1 MYPCDTYI
9 LMPKMYFIPSQIIA
23 SSGVSSDDI
32 TRTSGEITFADQVS
46 TQQITVFIVA
56 DDIPENNEQFT
67 VRLMSVTGG
76 GMLNSTD
83 TEAMLTILEN
93 DSPIRFSQ
101 SEYRVSESDGT
112 VSLTVTRGL
121 LEDGTQVGPINIA
134 TNVTLSTM
142 NGTATP
148 GQDYTT
154 QQTIITFPAGSM
166 SVTEE
171 IVIIDD
177 PNPEGDENFF
187 VTLSDPGSSSVLYP
201 PSTTMVIIE
210 VSDDAGGIVSFVSTA
225 G

>member
-1 MYPCDTYI
+1 M
-9 LMPKMYFIPSQIIA
+9 
-23 SSGVSSDDI
+23 
-32 TRTSGEITFADQVS
+32 S
-46 TQQITVFIVA
+46 TQEIIVFIIA

-67 VRLMSVTGG
+67 VRLTSVTGG
-76 GMLNSTD
+76 GMLNSAD
-83 TEAMLTILEN
+83 TEAMLTIVGN

-101 SEYRVSESDGT
+101 SEYRVLESDGT
-112 VSLTVTRGL
+112 VTLTVTRGL
-121 LEDGTQVGPINIA
+121 LEDGTQVGPINVA
-134 TNVTLSTM
+134 TNVTLTTM

-154 QQTIITFPAGSM
+154 QQTVITFPAGSTSM
-166 SVTEE
+166 TKE

-187 VTLSDPGSSSVLYP
+187 VTLSDPGSSSVLYS
-201 PSTTMVIIE
+201 PSTSMVVIE